1 QLSHSPKSLAPA
13 LSSSTPATGPRYQLF
28 NNAQAII
35 FIYAY
40 LAMGKRRRHG
50 GSGLSNGV
58 DFHTAVDDDYVEK
71 QTMVGGRAD
80 EQWNEAKARLRILSY
95 QRQDLFNSSG
105 HGMSFLDVPIH
116 DSSAPN
122 DDDWDDF
129 EPAIPLG
136 EEGAINS
143 NAGGEFSY
151 QQFLEELLK
160 EAPKQADMR
169 SRHRRTEEQTEA
181 WGEQMPRLVDGYL
194 SFQGSGA
201 PNESDLDGESWSIA
215 CIDFY
220 SYYWSEGTRHV
231 KGAKSI
237 NESLAYHGLLGG
249 SPQQPTVAF
258 PFQFLEAFRQI
269 HRVCPRFTLNG
280 LSRMLTNIHG
290 RYPNPTLE
298 DQLRVAYDAYL
309 EIQRQVQSRVDTA
322 LGRDPAQHFIR
333 NVCKP
338 CLYHLDGEAPLDPT
352 MLIAMDGGA
361 SLKMVDSDH
370 RFGRKRL
377 DTRHLS
383 HPRWLSADQVDVF
396 QHEVANAR
404 GKPTPTVPSDVPSSS
419 ETPPGAHPGSDSEP
433 ADIPWLEVNEI
444 EGLEECLDTCVERWK
459 AAAPDTNKRMY
470 SFFKISG
477 IFLSVCRHGHVLVIC
492 DMRRSGELMKYPL
505 AIVKALLDRY
515 GKELGLGY
523 DIMCAFYQTLLRSE
537 KLRDQVVAF
546 RLRGVVPAFHG
557 HAHNR
562 KCQVRWH
569 PMYLKGVGIED
580 FEECERTFSES
591 NHLAASTRLATEFHR
606 HQAILEHF
614 DFHDQDKLIS
624 SGNFI
629 YQNYRQALERLAG
642 DGPLFRELCEKWDIT
657 EEDCERFL
665 EEEREHLSKVFQDPP
680 DLVAKLDY
688 VELLQ
693 KVDKT
698 RRLSD
703 EANTKY
709 RTAVRDRKVNPKQI
723 KTLHTKARTSLERY
737 RANFEDLLDF
747 ETEHDH
753 FRRWQPTDAEYQ
765 QTLQAMCARNYR
777 RTLER
782 LERLVVQ
789 RLLELTKLNM
799 SGLGYKQREK
809 IAQALRAR
817 AKAIQHALDD
827 YNNAA
832 AAMNPPRPT
841 LEWRSILDM
850 VTIADFDLLKD
861 THLDLSHVSWAQPHH
876 RECMRLYF
884 GLKRARE
891 EITRLNVEI
900 PRLLT
905 GMLDDHADHYH
916 ARERADKR
924 GEYDLALELNRRMRD
939 STEINGH
946 IAIRLVQTSELQG
959 FTGTLVPGIRKGRDP
974 SITDSA
980 PLAPWAIE
988 VLGLTRSSTARYDI
1002 SAPARDLNTILPLP
1016 PAPGLPASQLLDYI
1030 EDMFGTHTD

>member
-1 QLSHSPKSLAPA
+1 MA
-13 LSSSTPATGPRYQLF
+13 
-28 NNAQAII
+28 
-35 FIYAY
+35 
-40 LAMGKRRRHG
+40 KRRRATA
-50 GSGLSNGV
+50 SGLSKGV
-58 DFHTAVDDDYVEK
+58 DFYTALDDDFVEK
-71 QTMVGGRAD
+71 ETTTGGMAD
-80 EQWNEAKARLRILSY
+80 EHWNEAKARLRSMWELISY

-105 HGMSFLDVPIH
+105 HGMSFLDVPIY
-116 DSSAPN
+116 DSSASDN
-122 DDDWDDF
+122 DDWDDI
-129 EPAIPLG
+129 PSAIPVG

-143 NAGGEFSY
+143 NAGGEYSY
-151 QQFLEELLK
+151 QSFLEELLK
-160 EAPKQADMR
+160 EAPRQADMR
-169 SRHRRTEEQTEA
+169 SRYRRTEEQTDA
-181 WGEQMPRLVDGYL
+181 WAEQMPRLVDGYL
-194 SFQGSGA
+194 SYQASGV
-201 PNESDLDGESWSIA
+201 PKDEELEGESWEIA

-220 SYYWSEGTRHV
+220 EYYWHDTRHF
-231 KGAKSI
+231 KGAQSI

-249 SPQQPTVAF
+249 SPQQPTITF
-258 PFQFLEAFRQI
+258 PFRFLEVYRQI
-269 HRVCPRFTLNG
+269 HRVCPRFTLNT
-280 LSRMLTNIHG
+280 LCRMITNVHG

-309 EIQRQVQSRVDTA
+309 EIQRQVQSRVDAA

-338 CLYHLDGEAPLDPT
+338 CLHRLEGEIPLDPT
-352 MLIAMDGGA
+352 MLIAMDGGS

-370 RFGRKRL
+370 RFGRPRL
-377 DTRHLS
+377 DTRQLF
-383 HPRWLSADQVDVF
+383 HPRWLDANQVDVF
-396 QHEVANAR
+396 QYEVANAR
-404 GKPTPTVPSDVPSSS
+404 GKPTPAVPPDQSLSSEASSS
-419 ETPPGAHPGSDSEP
+419 ALPDLDSQP
-433 ADIPWLEVNEI
+433 DDIPWLELNEI

-477 IFLSVCRHGHVLVIC
+477 IFLSVCRHGHVLVLC

-505 AIVKALLDRY
+505 AIVKSLLDRY

-523 DIMCAFYQTLLRSE
+523 DIMCAFYKTLLRSE
-537 KLRDQVVAF
+537 KLRNQVVGF

-569 PMYLKGVGIED
+569 PMYLNGVGLED
-580 FEECERTFSES
+580 FEECER
-591 NHLAASTRLATEFHR
+591 
-606 HQAILEHF
+606 
-614 DFHDQDKLIS
+614 
-624 SGNFI
+624 NFL
-629 YQNYRQALERLAG
+629 YQNYRQALERVAA
-642 DGPLFRELCEKWDIT
+642 DEPLFREFCEKWDVT
-657 EEDCERFL
+657 EQDCERFL
-665 EEEREHLSKVFQDPP
+665 EEEREHLSKVYLDPP
-680 DLVAKLDY
+680 ELVAKLDY

-703 EANTKY
+703 EANTRY
-709 RTAVRDRKVNPKQI
+709 RNATRDRKVTAKQI

-753 FRRWQPTDAEYQ
+753 FRRWKPSDIEYQ
-765 QTLQAMCARNYR
+765 QTLQAMCARTYR
-777 RTLER
+777 RALEK

-832 AAMNPPRPT
+832 AAMDPPRPI
-841 LEWRSILDM
+841 LEWKSILDM

-861 THLDLSHVSWAQPHH
+861 THLDLSLVSWAQTRH
-876 RECMRLYF
+876 RECMRLHF

-891 EITRLNVEI
+891 EIVRLNVEI
-900 PRLLT
+900 RRLLT
-905 GMLDDHADHYH
+905 GMLDDYADHYH
-916 ARERADKR
+916 ARQRADQQ
-924 GEYDLALELNRRMRD
+924 GEYDLALELNRRMAE
-939 STEINGH
+939 SIEINGH

-959 FTGTLVPGIRKGRDP
+959 FNGSLLPGIREGRDP
-974 SITDSA
+974 AITASA

-988 VLGLTRSSTARYDI
+988 VLGLSRVSDAHYETT
-1002 SAPARDLNTILPLP
+1002 LPLNC
-1016 PAPGLPASQLLDYI
+1016 
-1030 EDMFGTHTD
+1030 